1 MTSGES
7 TSQAPTS
14 LEPLHNRS
22 TSSESVPGSSKLTS
36 AGAESPPSIS
46 IAHKN
51 VPSEPTFVYNLPR
64 NPSIQT
70 RHLVVYNT
78 GPAVG
83 VDELTL
89 RRIFEAYG
97 SVERVLCPNPASA
110 RVLVTFDE
118 VSLLY
123 YDT

>member
-7 TSQAPTS
+7 TSHAPTLPES
-14 LEPLHNRS
+14 PQNRS
-22 TSSESVPGSSKLTS
+22 TTSESVPGSPKLIST
-36 AGAESPPSIS
+36 GAESPPSIS

-51 VPSEPTFVYNLPR
+51 VPHEPTFVYNLPR
-64 NPSIQT
+64 DPSIQT

-83 VDELTL
+83 VDEVTI
-89 RRIFEAYG
+89 RRVFEAYG

-118 VSLLY
+118 VSLSC
-123 YDT
+123 